1 MGAINKHTNK
11 YVLPVNATK
20 KTKYKCPVCDSD
32 ILFKS
37 GKKRM
42 KHFCHK
48 AKSKCSYYNERSNEN
63 PIHIEGKRLMKKLL
77 DDKQKLFI
85 WRKCECCQE
94 EEEVLTLDCYTDKM
108 VSGEEH
114 YFKHGEK
121 KCFADVALIDDN
133 ETYFVFEI
141 KNTHATDEDRRPSD
155 KWCEIDAEDFINNY
169 ANRRNVCDEIEIE
182 CVRDIRCNDCEVKM
196 EKKKEE
202 EQEQEQEQEQDPL
215 SLAEEERATRAKER
229 RKRKAAEGVMA
240 DECAKVCENLRP
252 VRQVGPPV
260 WSEEQWREWKE
271 RERERKRER
280 ERDAAAMEIYCRK
293 ERDRERDRERKK
305 RGWYYG
311 VDGLVLV

>member
-1 MGAINKHTNK
+1 MNTIPQHFYMGAINKEKNE

-85 WRKCECCQE
+85 WRKCKCCEE
-94 EEEVLTLDCYTDKM
+94 EEEVLTIDCYTDKM

-114 YFKHGEK
+114 YFKHDSK

-155 KWCEIDAEDFINNY
+155 KWCEIDAEDFIIRMMQKTNI
-169 ANRRNVCDEIEIE
+169 NVDGEIEIE
-182 CVRDIRCNDCEVKM
+182 CVRDIRCNECEVKMAKKKEESDMKM

-202 EQEQEQEQEQDPL
+202 SDMKMRDRHMAM
-215 SLAEEERATRAKER
+215 SRWLAEEREMAWERER
-229 RKRKAAEGVMA
+229 GIKRDME
-240 DECAKVCENLRP
+240 
-252 VRQVGPPV
+252 
-260 WSEEQWREWKE
+260 RERE
-271 RERERKRER
+271 RERERKSEVALYDDQLLQSQEKHQLFRAR
-280 ERDAAAMEIYCRK
+280 YHHILGDPRAH
-293 ERDRERDRERKK
+293 
-305 RGWYYG
+305 
-311 VDGLVLV
+311 